1 MEDKYK
7 GLPAS
12 GRPVIFSCGPPPEA
26 LEAFGNVVFANSQ
39 YQKNCL
45 KYGVPRCPSAAT
57 TIKGKSKAGSRW
69 SNPITLASD
78 SPPSPPIT
86 HQTRSKMPLCIIT
99 DNEYDKNSAS
109 EDDFPL
115 IITPPPKK
123 GVNKA
128 ESSSSKRGPFPPQ
141 LAQSTP
147 FIWNG
152 KVMDDKEHLKLI
164 SKLSKTQ
171 KDGSNTPGRTAGEV
185 IEEQWKIAEQVLQQ
199 ATVNSTT
206 VNASGPP
213 ASQLGQCFQTPS
225 IVLISKP
232 PLAKR

>member
-1 MEDKYK
+1 
-7 GLPAS
+7 
-12 GRPVIFSCGPPPEA
+12 
-26 LEAFGNVVFANSQ
+26 
-39 YQKNCL
+39 
-45 KYGVPRCPSAAT
+45 
-57 TIKGKSKAGSRW
+57 
-69 SNPITLASD
+69 
-78 SPPSPPIT
+78 
-86 HQTRSKMPLCIIT
+86 MPLCIIT

-171 KDGSNTPGRTAGEV
+171 KGGGNAPRRTAGEV
-185 IEEQWKIAEQVLQQ
+185 IEEQQKIAEQVLQQ

-213 ASQLGQCFQTPS
+213 VSQLGQCFQTLP
-225 IVLISKP
+225 IVLISEP
-232 PLAKR
+232 PPAKCQISNTLDISNKQ